1 VAATFSWIASMTKK
15 VGVVGLGAMGSAM
28 ALRMVKAGYDVVG
41 TDVRQACMDELAANG
56 GRLATSARAVA
67 EASDII
73 IISLASETA
82 FHAVT
87 TGTDSILDAKRS
99 GTIVVDT
106 CTLAIADKAV
116 ARDRL
121 KTIGVTLLD
130 CTVSGTRPAVLA
142 GNLTLYGS
150 GDAEAF
156 GKAEEPLKAFT
167 LSRMYLGDFGNASK
181 LKYVMNFLVLIH
193 NAATAEAMSFARK
206 SGLDLTLVQSLVD
219 DSFASS
225 KIWSLRG
232 KMMVERD
239 YVTSRGTYGIAR
251 KDAQVIGEF
260 ARSNGVPTPLF
271 QAALQMHLAGISYGY
286 GDNDTASLFEIY
298 SKLAGLEAIEPQQP
312 IVN

>member
-1 VAATFSWIASMTKK
+1 MTKK
-15 VGVVGLGAMGSAM
+15 VGVIGLGAMGSAM

-41 TDVRQACMDELAANG
+41 TDVRHACMDELAANG

-67 EASDII
+67 EASDVT
-73 IISLASETA
+73 IISLASEAA

-87 TGTDSILDAKRS
+87 TGTDSILDAKRN

-106 CTLAIADKAV
+106 CTLAITDKAA

-142 GNLTLYGS
+142 GNLTLYAS

-156 GKAEEPLKAFT
+156 GKAEEPLKTFT
-167 LSRMYLGDFGNASK
+167 RSRMFLGEFGNASK
-181 LKYVMNFLVLIH
+181 LKYVINLLILIH

-206 SGLDLTLVQSLVD
+206 SGLDLALVQSLVD
-219 DSFASS
+219 DSFAGS
-225 KIWSLRG
+225 KIWGLRG

-251 KDAQVIGEF
+251 KDAQVIAEF
-260 ARSNGVPTPLF
+260 ARSNAAPTPLF
-271 QAALQMHLAGISYGY
+271 QVALQMHLAGISHGY

-312 IVN
+312 IVH